1 VFSKERIKNMRLI
14 SVLVF
19 LSLFTGCVARPKAIK
34 RFAIGS
40 EERYE
45 IKCMEGGVE
54 EAYEWI
60 KIGVDDSAFNNEK
73 RIWDFTGTRKSDG
86 KVLRVVNTNCRMETG
101 IWI

>member
-1 VFSKERIKNMRLI
+1 MRLI
-14 SVLVF
+14 SLLVF
-19 LSLFTGCVARPKAIK
+19 LSLVTGCGARNKAMMS
-34 RFAIGS
+34 RYAIGS
-40 EERYE
+40 EKRFE

-54 EAYEWI
+54 KTYEWI

-101 IWI
+101 MWI